1 VYKIKT
7 KASFVQVLAKS
18 VQKKQGLCHHIVTL
32 PFYIIKKKYL
42 KAKEELPKHSNISP
56 SKNYNLPKIL

>member
-18 VQKKQGLCHHIVTL
+18 VQKKQGVCVTHCVTL
-32 PFYIIKKKYL
+32 PFTFLKNYL

-56 SKNYNLPKIL
+56 SRNYNLPKIL